1 MKGEQTMKKSFAIIA
16 LAALVMLAGC
26 KKNDPK
32 PNGTRLIAGIE
43 KHKSDSKTSL
53 DGTIIKWSESDKLYV
68 NNGTTPATFT
78 LVSGAGTTTGEFATT
93 GEYTFAAENNVAVY
107 PNNYV
112 SGLDNTTVTMT
123 LPAVQTAS
131 GAGTFG
137 NGANPMMGTFSD
149 MDNLTL
155 TSLCGVLCLQL
166 TGNAHITAIEIVGGP
181 DDKLNGT
188 FTVDYMNPEPTYPTE
203 GTNTVRLNFTETVT
217 LTLEAQ
223 KFYVVVPAGT
233 LHGFT
238 MKVYNGDN
246 EIFSK
251 STANEVPVYVNTLS
265 TMVPVE
271 VVPFNPLATPLTF
284 EAREAN
290 VSVEFGGLFTAPAL
304 EYSKNGCEWNSFP
317 GQITLENVGDIVSF
331 RGNNSSTNQNQFSCS
346 GQCYIYGNVMS
357 LLHADDYATNYTL
370 TSSAFDRLFRENTN
384 IDIHP
389 DKDLVLPATTLAYY
403 CYRDMFRGC
412 ESLTKAPALPAET
425 LTDYCYDGMF
435 RDCTSLT
442 TAPELPATTLANY
455 CYRFM
460 FWGCASLTTAPEL
473 PAETLTNSCYYF
485 MFRGCSQLSSITCL
499 ATSRVNEEN
508 TDFWVNGVAATGTF
522 YADPSATWSTGAS
535 GIPSGWTRL
544 NPDGSPWVEPVPAGA
559 INGLFSVSATQQVW
573 FSQGNLQATTTDNG
587 ANWTWAFAANQWDYI
602 GEAAANNSI
611 SGDGTVSENG
621 TVDLFGW
628 STVATY
634 YGINND
640 QDNGTYSGDFKDWG
654 GLTIGSDAPGTWRT
668 LTKDEWTYLFNGRSE
683 KGVENRFAKAYLD
696 TNSDGI
702 GDVHGVILLPD
713 NYTHPS
719 GLNPIDGI
727 NVTGSTSYNSNN
739 YNEEQWAQMEANGAV
754 FLAAAGYRGI
764 SFSYVGERGYYWS
777 STEDELATTQAF
789 MMNFSSGNL
798 FPSRSNQKHY
808 GNSVRLVSDAN

>member
-93 GEYTFAAENNVAVY
+93 GEYTFAAGNNLAVY

-112 SGLDNTTVTMT
+112 NGLDNTTVTMT

-131 GAGTFG
+131 GAGSFG

-188 FTVDYMNPEPTYPTE
+188 FTVDYTSATPALAKSGDD

-217 LTLEAQ
+217 LTSTAQ

-238 MKVYNGDN
+238 MKVYNDNN

-265 TMVPVE
+265 TMNELE
-271 VVPFNPLATPLTF
+271 VTAASNIIDLSTLSESYTAQDGDIITGT
-284 EAREAN
+284 AN
-290 VSVEFGGLFTAPAL
+290 GSFSLRIPGDVSVTLRDVSGTEGFNIRCMDSEPGEHSVSINL
-304 EYSKNGCEWNSFP
+304 E
-317 GQITLENVGDIVSF
+317 
-331 RGNNSSTNQNQFSCS
+331 GNNSAYNFIQVAGIKNLTIS
-346 GQCYIYGNVMS
+346 GEGSLNLDNNMSFGPGCNTTIEGTTITGSLIYIGNEYS
-357 LLHADDYATNYTL
+357 
-370 TSSAFDRLFRENTN
+370 
-384 IDIHP
+384 
-389 DKDLVLPATTLAYY
+389 
-403 CYRDMFRGC
+403 G
-412 ESLTKAPALPAET
+412 
-425 LTDYCYDGMF
+425 
-435 RDCTSLT
+435 
-442 TAPELPATTLANY
+442 
-455 CYRFM
+455 
-460 FWGCASLTTAPEL
+460 
-473 PAETLTNSCYYF
+473 
-485 MFRGCSQLSSITCL
+485 
-499 ATSRVNEEN
+499 EEN
-508 TDFWVNGVAATGTF
+508 TLTIDGGSVSINGGILAYNDTNINVENDGNLTLHVTKDDWFSTVFPGIEGSSGSEVNVTITDGVNGNSNLTIISYENSFTGDKF
-522 YADPSATWSTGAS
+522 IKAPSISFDGTDVKEAWDAKTWSADGYQNFGPLRAS
-535 GIPSGWTRL
+535 YTASTKTLVLEPAPA
-544 NPDGSPWVEPVPAGA
+544 PDYV
-559 INGLFSVSATQQVW
+559 FSVSNTTTVH
-573 FSQGNLQATTTDNG
+573 FSPGNLQATTTDNG

-634 YGINND
+634 YGINDD

-754 FLAAAGYRGI
+754 FLTAAGYRGI